1 MRKVAVLAAL
11 ILAASAAAQKPQFA
25 ELQLRADGEAR
36 VRPLESIAIQAV
48 AYGTP
53 PEGAGS
59 ASELVRMQLGGAEW
73 TLAEGG
79 GWLSKPFRFQG
90 EEAESFWQ
98 PPEKGLS
105 SLLFRQARG
114 QFLLQDAALYT
125 APEREGTYEVRA
137 TLEGKTA
144 SIMVKVEQTAPS
156 RKPAEETTFNGEPR
170 DLSPY
175 RPLVEHWSPLVAQET
190 WFQPKSDYLARF
202 DLDGDWA
209 GDNNWEHAETGS
221 SQAYGH
227 YAVMETETHW
237 FLHYNFFHPRDYS
250 DKCVAGSC
258 HENDNEG
265 TILTVRKDGT
275 RFGKLEAMET
285 LAHNNVYS
293 YVADPRIRGGEHGV
307 DGEIE
312 LADGSHPVIFI
323 ESGGHGNY
331 GSTGSH
337 SRYSVSEDRFTAGTG
352 VTFSYKGTAERPRH
366 PDDRRVGYE
375 LLPIWDHWWL
385 RAHEGTGR
393 QDKTFDAYYRYV
405 PEGGRPKAAYAE
417 IAGSF
422 LGRAQSENKAKPFW
436 GWHDNRTRK
445 KGVLAT
451 GQWALDPA
459 YAVARNLRFPEP
471 VSTTYVFNPY
481 LGIGEATQLTGVPSS
496 VRGAAVSGPPRATP
510 TQPSRQALQS
520 GGGSIWRR
528 HIEALQSK

>member
-1 MRKVAVLAAL
+1 MKRGLIVAAL
-11 ILAASAAAQKPQFA
+11 LVTGGAWAQKPQFA
-25 ELQLRADGEAR
+25 DVELRADGEAR

-53 PEGAGS
+53 PEGASS
-59 ASELVRMQLGGAEW
+59 ASERVRMQLGGAEW
-73 TLAEGG
+73 TLADGE
-79 GWLSKPFRFQG
+79 GWLSKPYRFQG
-90 EEAESFWQ
+90 EETESFWR

-114 QFLLQDAALYT
+114 QFLLQDAVLYT
-125 APEREGTYEVRA
+125 APEKEGVYEVRA
-137 TLEGKTA
+137 TLEGKRA
-144 SIMVKVEQTAPS
+144 SLKITVDRAAPS
-156 RKPAEETTFNGEPR
+156 RKPEETTSFGAEPR

-209 GDNNWEHAETGS
+209 GDNNWENAEVGS

-275 RFGKLEAMET
+275 RFGKLETMET
-285 LAHNNVYS
+285 LAHNNIYS
-293 YVADPRIRGGEHGV
+293 YVADPRIRDGEHGV
-307 DGEIE
+307 DGEIQ
-312 LADGSHPVIFI
+312 LVDGSHPVIFI

-331 GSTGSH
+331 GSTGSK
-337 SRYSVSEDRFTAGTG
+337 SRYDVERDVFTAGTG
-352 VTFSYKGTAERPRH
+352 VTFIYKGVAERPEH

-385 RAHEGTGR
+385 RAHEGPGR
-393 QDKTFDAYYRYV
+393 EEKTFDAYYRYV
-405 PEGGRPKAAYAE
+405 PEGGRPKAAYDE
-417 IAGSF
+417 LAGSF
-422 LGRAQSENKAKPFW
+422 LGRAQSANKAKPFW
-436 GWHDNRTRK
+436 GWHDVRTRK
-445 KGVLAT
+445 KKVLAT

-459 YAVARNLRFPEP
+459 YAVSKNLRFPEP
-471 VSTTYVFNPY
+471 VSTDYVFNPY
-481 LGIGEATQLTGVPSS
+481 LGIGEATTLSEAP
-496 VRGAAVSGPPRATP
+496 AAVQPNPVRTGLRPSGK
-510 TQPSRQALQS
+510 SV
-520 GGGSIWRR
+520 WNR
-528 HIEALQSK
+528 HLEALTAQ